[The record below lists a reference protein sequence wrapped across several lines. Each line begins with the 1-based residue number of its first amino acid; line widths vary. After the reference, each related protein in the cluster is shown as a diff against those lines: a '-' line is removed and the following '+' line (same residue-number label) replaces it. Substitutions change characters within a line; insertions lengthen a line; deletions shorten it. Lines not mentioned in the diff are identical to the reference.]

1 LTVFYEN
8 KKIMI
13 TGASS
18 GLGKEIV
25 KQFAKINCEIF
36 LTARNLDALKKLHD
50 ELKNANLPS
59 SVTYKSADLTDTK
72 EIESL
77 IENVRNTLG
86 HVDVLINSAGVF
98 PVSEISNVTL
108 AEFRHCFDL
117 NVLAPFILTQ
127 EFCSEMKQNRL
138 GRIINIGSSS
148 AYGGASKTSVYCA
161 SKHAILGL
169 TRSLHK
175 ELKEHNIRVF
185 CISPGS
191 IQTPMGRKVEA
202 LGQKYETFIDP
213 KEIAKYIIQ
222 TTSYNTQMISEE
234 IRLNRMEVQ

>member
-1 LTVFYEN
+1 MFYEN
-8 KKIMI
+8 KKILI

-18 GLGKEIV
+18 GLGREIV

-36 LTARNLDALKKLHD
+36 FTARNHTALKGLFD
-50 ELKNANLPS
+50 ELKNSKSPYLLS
-59 SVTYKSADLTDTK
+59 YKAADLTNLK
-72 EIESL
+72 EVDNL
-77 IENVRNTLG
+77 IKSVRDSLG

-98 PVSEISNVTL
+98 PVNQISNVPLTEL
-108 AEFRHCFDL
+108 QHCFSI
-117 NVLAPFILTQ
+117 NVVAPFVLTQ
-127 EFCSEMKQNRL
+127 EFCSDMKQNQL

-148 AYGGASKTSVYCA
+148 AYGGAPKTSVYCA
-161 SKHAILGL
+161 SKHALLGL

-185 CISPGS
+185 CVSPGS

-213 KEIAKYIIQ
+213 EEIAKYIIQ
-222 TTSYNTQMISEE
+222 ATSYNTQMISEE